1 MDNFQVLDLNNL
13 MNGLVIYKMRSPREE
28 KFSRERSESEF
39 WMC

>member
-39 WMC
+39 